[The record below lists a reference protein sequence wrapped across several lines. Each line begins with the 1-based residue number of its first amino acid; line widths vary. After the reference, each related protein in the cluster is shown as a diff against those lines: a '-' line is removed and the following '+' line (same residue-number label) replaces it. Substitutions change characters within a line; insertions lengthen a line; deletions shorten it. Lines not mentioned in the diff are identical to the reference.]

1 MSNKSL
7 SLGHHKQIIAVHLF
21 LYNDSA
27 A

>member
-7 SLGHHKQIIAVHLF
+7 SLGYHKRIIAVHLF
-21 LYNDSA
+21 LYNGSA